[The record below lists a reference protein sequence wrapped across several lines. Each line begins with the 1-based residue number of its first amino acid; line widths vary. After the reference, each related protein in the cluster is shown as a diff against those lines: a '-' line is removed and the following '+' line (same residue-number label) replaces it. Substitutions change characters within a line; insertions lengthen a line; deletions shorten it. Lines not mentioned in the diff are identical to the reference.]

1 MQLKHSKNKKK
12 NVEETTVHTMMVQET
27 TVQETS
33 EEDTT
38 QEESAEVVDRE
49 VVEEFLKMRYQ
60 QKMRR
65 HLNFRQGS
73 LRTSLS
79 HMMDRREK

>member
-1 MQLKHSKNKKK
+1 MKKE

-27 TVQETS
+27 TVQETTEEGTT